1 MVTTKWLL
9 KNVMASK
16 LPFSYVW
23 GEILELAEAVCQLDL
38 EEMSCELQ
46 DVIANGA
53 VWLTGWTGVNIPLFP
68 GLGLSAAQRWIKR
81 HETWELIFQ
90 AHGATFNKS
99 YLTGGG
105 NFRKKSKIRKALAH
119 LNIELDLEAI
129 RSLQIEFED

>member
-1 MVTTKWLL
+1 MITTKWLL

-23 GEILELAEAVCQLDL
+23 GEILELAEAIASLDAT
-38 EEMSCELQ
+38 EASCELQ

-53 VWLTGWTGVNIPLFP
+53 VWFTGVT
-68 GLGLSAAQRWIKR
+68 GLNLYLVKGFGLSAASRWVKR

-90 AHGATFNKS
+90 AHGVEFHKS

-105 NFRKKSKIRKALAH
+105 NFCKKSKIRKALAH
-119 LNIELDLEAI
+119 VNIELDLKAI
-129 RSLQIEFED
+129 RSLQIKFED

>member
-9 KNVMASK
+9 ENVMASK

-23 GEILELAEAVCQLDL
+23 GEILELVEAVLCFDV
-38 EEMSCELQ
+38 EEASCELQ

-53 VWLTGWTGVNIPLFP
+53 VWFTGKTGVNVRLHKGF
-68 GLGLSAAQRWIKR
+68 GLSAAQRWVKR
-81 HETWELIFQ
+81 HETWELIFR
-90 AHGATFNKS
+90 AHGVEFHKS

-119 LNIELDLEAI
+119 VGVELNLKAIE
-129 RSLQIEFED
+129 SLQIKFED